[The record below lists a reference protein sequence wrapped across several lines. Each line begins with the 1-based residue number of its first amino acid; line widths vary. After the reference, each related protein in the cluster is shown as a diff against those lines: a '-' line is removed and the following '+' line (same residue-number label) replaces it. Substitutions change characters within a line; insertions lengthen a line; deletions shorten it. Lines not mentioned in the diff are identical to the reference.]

1 MARSLLNTLP
11 TWVLALAG
19 VGGCAALAVAGLLL
33 VRKRFPELGRTE
45 INDVAGIA
53 IGVLA
58 AVYGIILGFV
68 IVSLYEDF
76 TAAEANVVS
85 EAAQLIQLYEDTR
98 GMPIARAMQ
107 DEMRTYVANVR
118 FREFELMKEGRSYA
132 QLGDK
137 HVGDMYRVLRGYSPR
152 TENRVAFYEDAVTQL
167 NAVVSSRIER
177 LHDATQELPT
187 PFAVLLLVGAALLI
201 ASMYLLAVPKLH
213 VHMTIV
219 IAVAVLTSFNLLIA
233 VALDHPF
240 SGDVSVSSK
249 AFGEDKLA
257 ELHATPVD
265 ADRR

>member
-1 MARSLLNTLP
+1 LARSLLNTLP

-19 VGGCAALAVAGLLL
+19 VGGAAALAVAGLLL

-107 DEMRTYVANVR
+107 DEIRTYVANVR
-118 FREFELMKEGRSYA
+118 FREFELMKEGKSYA

-137 HVGDMYRVLRGYSPR
+137 HVGDMYRVLRGYSPT

-167 NAVVSSRIER
+167 NAVVRRASSACTTRPR
-177 LHDATQELPT
+177 SCRRRSPCCC
-187 PFAVLLLVGAALLI
+187 
-201 ASMYLLAVPKLH
+201 
-213 VHMTIV
+213 
-219 IAVAVLTSFNLLIA
+219 
-233 VALDHPF
+233 
-240 SGDVSVSSK
+240 SS
-249 AFGEDKLA
+249 A
-257 ELHATPVD
+257 PPC
-265 ADRR
+265 

>member
-1 MARSLLNTLP
+1 MARSALNTLP
-11 TWVLALAG
+11 TWTLALIG

-33 VRKRFPELGRTE
+33 VRRRFPELGHTE

-76 TAAEANVVS
+76 TAAEANVVG

-98 GMPIARAMQ
+98 GMPIADAMR

-118 FREFELMKEGRSYA
+118 FREFELMKDGKRYT

-137 HVGDMYRVLRGYSPR
+137 HIGDMYRVLRGYSP
-152 TENRVAFYEDAVTQL
+152 TTQSRVAFYEDAVSQL
-167 NAVVSSRIER
+167 NAVVSSRIQR
-177 LHDATQELPT
+177 LHHATQELPA
-187 PFAVLLLVGAALLI
+187 PFTVLLLVGAALMI

-213 VHMTIV
+213 IHVTIV

-233 VALDHPF
+233 MALDHPF
-240 SGDVSVSSK
+240 SGDVSVSSQPV
-249 AFGEDKLA
+249 GQDKLS
-257 ELHATPVD
+257 ELHATPAD
-265 ADRR
+265 ADRS